1 MLEFILNL
9 DIAVVFVVV
18 FCIGMYLFE
27 RRNLLSSEWLGLNK
41 YSSFLDQERTAKNQ
55 EILQLKQRIETLEKL
70 ITDPQEQLKR
80 KIDAL

>member
-1 MLEFILNL
+1 MLELILNL

-18 FCIGMYLFE
+18 FFIGMYLFE